1 MKRILS
7 WVVHALRVFDWPL
20 LLILLLLAALGLT
33 VMHSAVGGTDGRFTE
48 QSRNFA
54 VAFACLWAMALIPLP
69 LLQRLSVPAYA
80 LGVALLL
87 GVEFFGET
95 SKGATR
101 WLHLGVVRIQPSEM
115 MKIALPMMLA
125 WYFQRGGA
133 GHHTAASAR
142 LAGGLAAHHSGG
154 HFFGARFFGGH
165 LSSRD
170 ILVAGLLI
178 AMPFWLI
185 VRQPDLGTALLVFG
199 AGFCAL
205 YFAGLTFKLLAP
217 AALITVAGLAA
228 LLHFEDVLCA
238 PATDWVILHDYQ
250 KQRVCTLLDPAADP
264 LGRGFHTLQAMIAI
278 GAGGLYGKG
287 YMQGTQTHLDFVPER
302 TTDFIFAVY
311 AEEFGLYGAGLLLA
325 LYGLLI
331 ARGLTIALTAR
342 NQYGRLLAGTISG
355 VLFVYV
361 FVNIGMVSGILPVVG
376 VPLPFMSYGGTAL
389 MTLGL
394 ACGMLMSV
402 RRYRVVR
409 RAVG

>member
-1 MKRILS
+1 MKRVLH
-7 WVVHALRVFDWPL
+7 WVAHALRVFDWPL

-33 VMHSAVGGTDGRFTE
+33 IMHSAVGGTDGRFAE
-48 QSRNFA
+48 QSRNFLI
-54 VAFACLWAMALIPLP
+54 AFAFLWAMALVPLP
-69 LLQRLSVPAYA
+69 LLQRFSVPAYL
-80 LGVALLL
+80 LGIALLF
-87 GVEFFGET
+87 GVELFGET

-101 WLHLGVVRIQPSEM
+101 WLDLGLVRIQPSEM
-115 MKIALPMMLA
+115 MKIAVPMMLA
-125 WYFQRGGA
+125 WYFQRYGA
-133 GHHTAASAR
+133 GQGNHATVRAR
-142 LAGGLAAHHSGG
+142 LGPPDGSLH
-154 HFFGARFFGGH
+154 
-165 LSSRD
+165 SRD
-170 ILVAGLLI
+170 FLFAGVLVAI
-178 AMPFWLI
+178 PFLLI

-205 YFAGLTFKLLAP
+205 YFAGLSFKLLAP
-217 AALITVAGLAA
+217 TVLIFVVGLVAILY
-228 LLHFEDVLCA
+228 FEDVLCA
-238 PATDWVILHDYQ
+238 SETDWVLLHDYQ

-311 AEEFGLYGAGLLLA
+311 AEEFGLYGAALLLV

-331 ARGLTIALTAR
+331 ARGLTIALAAR

-389 MTLGL
+389 TTLGL
-394 ACGMLMSV
+394 ACGILMSI
-402 RRYRVVR
+402 RRYRPVKIR
-409 RAVG
+409 S